1 MGLDDLDSALSDEY
15 GDLGDELSA
24 GLDRETKHELA
35 LLSAALGTDRDELVR
50 RGIHALFRRTLD
62 TGDLDFHL
70 REAFDV
76 TYDEYL
82 SGMTYDEMTGGAGG
96 AAGGGGGGYPERN
109 DDRRYQ
115 Q

>member
-1 MGLDDLDSALSDEY
+1 MSLDDLNADVRNIY
-15 GDLGDELSA
+15 GDLGESLAID
-24 GLDRETKHELA
+24 LDRETRNELA
-35 LLSAALGTDRDELVR
+35 MLLAAAGGDPDELVR
-50 RGIHALFRRTLD
+50 RAIHSLYRSTVD

-70 REAFDV
+70 RQGYDV

-82 SGMTYDEMTGGAGG
+82 SGMTYDEMGSGGSQVD
-96 AAGGGGGGYPERN
+96 RD

>member
-1 MGLDDLDSALSDEY
+1 MSLDELNADVQDAYS
-15 GDLGDELSA
+15 DLGNDLA
-24 GLDRETKHELA
+24 VDLDRETRNELA
-35 LLSAALGTDRDELVR
+35 MLLAAFDGDEGELVR
-50 RGIHALFRRTLD
+50 RAVHALYRSTVD

-70 REAFDV
+70 RQGYDV

-82 SGMTYDEMTGGAGG
+82 YGELEDTYNQSGGRGSSGFGSD
-96 AAGGGGGGYPERN
+96 

>member
-1 MGLDDLDSALSDEY
+1 MSLDDLNADVRDAY
-15 GDLGDELSA
+15 GDLGDSLA
-24 GLDRETKHELA
+24 VDLDRETRNELA
-35 LLSAALGTDRDELVR
+35 MLLAAAGGDPDELVR
-50 RGIHALFRRTLD
+50 RAIHSLYRSTVD

-70 REAFDV
+70 RRGYDV

-82 SGMTYDEMTGGAGG
+82 SGMTYEEM
-96 AAGGGGGGYPERN
+96 GGGGGSGVDRN

>member
-1 MGLDDLDSALSDEY
+1 VSLDDLNADVQDAY
-15 GDLGDELSA
+15 GGLGDTLDVD
-24 GLDRETKHELA
+24 LDRETRNELA
-35 LLSAALGTDRDELVR
+35 MLLAATGGDPDELVR
-50 RGIHALFRRTLD
+50 RAIHSLYRSTVD

-70 REAFDV
+70 RQGYDV

-82 SGMTYDEMTGGAGG
+82 SGVTYDEM
-96 AAGGGGGGYPERN
+96 GGGGGASQTDRT

>member
-1 MGLDDLDSALSDEY
+1 MGLDALDEAVAEAY
-15 GDLGDELSA
+15 GDMDDEVDVE
-24 GLDRETKHELA
+24 LDRETKNELA
-35 LLSAALGTDRDELVR
+35 LLVAAFGGDRDELFR
-50 RGIHALFRRTLD
+50 RGIHQLFRSTVD

-82 SGMTYDEMTGGAGG
+82 AGMTYDEMTGADQ
-96 AAGGGGGGYPERN
+96 YPQRSDE
-109 DDRRYQ
+109 RRYQ